1 MNFESSNDAR
11 MAIAPDRQ
19 PIFLS
24 YLLTRRKV
32 LGYPIS
38 LALATL
44 PLLLAGLPALAF
56 ELPLIER
63 GYPSRIAV
71 SPDRNLRFPTPIA
84 ARGEEDEKCIWLGV
98 CN

>member
-1 MNFESSNDAR
+1 MNFKGSNDAAI
-11 MAIAPDRQ
+11 AIAPDRQ
-19 PIFLS
+19 PLFLS
-24 YLLTRRKV
+24 HVPTRGKF
-32 LGYPIS
+32 LGCPLSI
-38 LALATL
+38 ALAAL

-56 ELPLIER
+56 ELPSIER

-71 SPDRNLRFPTPIA
+71 FPDRNLRFPTPIA